1 VTARRFFRGF
11 APLLACAFT
20 VTLVSPA
27 DAYLK
32 FGTRVGDRVVSLK
45 WNRRPVRYV
54 VGDRGA
60 AGVSADQLQTA
71 IDRAFRTWQALET
84 SDISFE
90 FGGFTSTT
98 ALAGDGSSTLGFVN
112 RPDLDRVLGQTS
124 FFIDTRSG
132 EILEADIFFNS
143 VFQWSVAPAGE
154 PDRFDLESV
163 ALHEIGHLQ
172 GLGHSAI
179 GETELRPEGG
189 RRVTAAGTVMFP
201 IAFSPGNISARELQ
215 PDDIAGVSDL
225 YAIDALRGRT
235 GSMSGRVTKNGGAV
249 FGAHVIAFNL
259 QTAAL
264 VAGFSVESDGGFTI
278 ASLDPGVYLV
288 RVEPIDDASVESFF
302 SDAARVDVDFR
313 VSYYERLVIVPGGG
327 GTDRLGVKVTGK

>member
-1 VTARRFFRGF
+1 MIARKTLRG
-11 APLLACAFT
+11 LAAWLALAYT
-20 VTLVSPA
+20 VGVVSPVEG
-27 DAYLK
+27 YLK
-32 FGTRVGDRVVSLK
+32 FGTRIGDRIVSLR
-45 WNRRPVRYV
+45 WNRIPVRYV
-54 VGDRGA
+54 VGDLGVV
-60 AGVSADQLQTA
+60 GVSADQLQGA
-71 IDRAFRTWQALET
+71 VDRAFRTWEALET
-84 SDISFE
+84 SDIRFE
-90 FGGFTSTT
+90 FAGVTR
-98 ALAGDGSSTLGFVN
+98 AAAVQGDGVSTLGFTN

-143 VFQWSVAPAGE
+143 AFQWSVAPGGE

-163 ALHEIGHLQ
+163 ALHEIGHLL

-189 RRVTAAGTVMFP
+189 RRVLAAGAVMFP
-201 IAFSPGNISARELQ
+201 IAFTAGNISARELK
-215 PDDIAGVSDL
+215 PDDMAGASDL
-225 YAIDALRGRT
+225 YPNGALRGRT

-264 VAGFSVESDGGFTI
+264 VAGFSVESDGGFTVG
-278 ASLDPGVYLV
+278 SLDPGVYIV

-302 SDAARVDVDFR
+302 SDAARVDVDFL

-327 GTDRLGVKVTGK
+327 GTDRLEVKVTGK